1 MSMSVRI
8 RYFKT
13 FSVPI
18 FKNRQRLTDTP
29 EALIHTTSIKH
40 KSIPFRAGK
49 ICQWQWQCGAKW
61 LFLGNSSDFKKKVIQ
76 QKDESQ
82 LMALCF

>member
-13 FSVPI
+13 FFVSI
-18 FKNRQRLTDTP
+18 FKNRQRLTDRP
-29 EALIHTTSIKH
+29 EALIHTTTIKL

-49 ICQWQWQCGAKW
+49 IQWHCGGKEVIFRKQFRFQEKGDTAKR
-61 LFLGNSSDFKKKVIQ
+61 
-76 QKDESQ
+76 
-82 LMALCF
+82 